1 MIYKV
6 FLRAFQLGCICF
18 TIFVWHLC
26 IHRYNQQKDNS
37 IVDYQ
42 WYHEQEKDIYPTI
55 SICLYGVPIVFSS
68 ARLETIDRRFNAN
81 LYSQFLQGKYWNDA
95 MIKIDYDDVTI
106 NFLDYLSDIKIVL
119 TDGEE
124 LQWTRHTLL
133 TLQRYV
139 F

>member
-1 MIYKV
+1 MVYKV
-6 FLRAFQLGCICF
+6 FLRAFQLGCVCF

-55 SICLYGVPIVFSS
+55 SICLYGVHIVFSS
-68 ARLETIDRRFNAN
+68 ARLEKIDHRFNGK
-81 LYSQFLQGKYWNDA
+81 LYSQFLQGVYWNDA
-95 MIKIDYDDVTI
+95 MINVDYDDVTI

-124 LQWTRHTLL
+124 LQWTRNTLL
-133 TLQRYV
+133 TLRR
-139 F
+139 

>member
-1 MIYKV
+1 M
-6 FLRAFQLGCICF
+6 
-18 TIFVWHLC
+18 WHLC

-95 MIKIDYDDVTI
+95 MIKVDYDDVTI

-124 LQWTRHTLL
+124 LQWTRNTLL